1 MATSETPEVTPEAIV
16 TETPVVETLVATP
29 EVAPV
34 EEVVEAPVAEPTP
47 VVAPVVDDAI
57 VNEMTNDDVIASF
70 PTTTNEFGTAQVH
83 IDENG
88 QIEGLASADQATT
101 ASTSA

>member
-1 MATSETPEVTPEAIV
+1 MATPDPTVPE
-16 TETPVVETLVATP
+16 
-29 EVAPV
+29 
-34 EEVVEAPVAEPTP
+34 VEAPVAEPTL

-70 PTTTNEFGTAQVH
+70 PKTTNEFGTAQVH

-88 QIEGLASADQATT
+88 QIKGLASADQATT

>member
-34 EEVVEAPVAEPTP
+34 AEPTP

-70 PTTTNEFGTAQVH
+70 PKTTNEFGTAQVH

-88 QIEGLASADQATT
+88 QIEGLASADQATP
-101 ASTSA
+101 ASTSS

>member
-1 MATSETPEVTPEAIV
+1 MATPDPTVPEVVAPV
-16 TETPVVETLVATP
+16 VETPVVDVPVATH

-70 PTTTNEFGTAQVH
+70 PKTTNEFGTAQVH

-88 QIEGLASADQATT
+88 QIEGLASADQATP
-101 ASTSA
+101 ASTSS